1 MFTEWKKD
9 HNQELFNSYKVLK
22 NNAKRKIYKA
32 SDDYTKQSFE
42 NLSSFLSKTIFPTSK
57 EQWKFIKTKINSN
70 KHTETISKLKEGHN
84 VISDEKTSLTV

>member
-9 HNQELFNSYKVLK
+9 HNQELFNSYKVLR
-22 NNAKRKIYKA
+22 NNANRKIFKA

-42 NLSSFLSKTIFPTSK
+42 NLPTSK

-70 KHTETISKLKEGHN
+70 KHTETIAKMKEGHN
-84 VISDEKTSLTV
+84 VISDEKTSLAV